1 MSHMMAEMPNADR
14 QSMSGRVLVTGG
26 AGFIGSHVAEA
37 YLRDGWEVVVLDDL
51 SRGQEANVPEGARF
65 MRADIRSPEARRT
78 VATGRFDVVNHHAAQ
93 IDVRVS
99 VDRPAF
105 DSDIN
110 VVGFVNLLEGAGE
123 GGVRRV
129 IFASSG
135 GVVYGDPEI
144 IPTPETAPKLPI
156 SPYGV
161 SKLAGEYYMR
171 ALAVLRGFEG
181 VAMRYANVF
190 GPRQDPK
197 SEAGV
202 VSIFVSRLLAKQPLI
217 VFGDGRQTRDYVFVR
232 DVARANVLA
241 SRVPASTAA
250 DFDAPAF
257 NIATSVQRSVLEL
270 AASVGEVMGQ
280 KPTLEF
286 APPRAGELFR
296 SALDI
301 HKAKDVLGWTP
312 QYVFE
317 EGLRD
322 LVSWFKKEAK

>member
-1 MSHMMAEMPNADR
+1 
-14 QSMSGRVLVTGG
+14 MSGRVLVTGG
-26 AGFIGSHVAEA
+26 AGFIGSHIAEA

-51 SRGQEANVPEGARF
+51 SRGQESNVPEGACF
-65 MRADIRSPEARRT
+65 VRADVRSPEARQT
-78 VATGRFDVVNHHAAQ
+78 LVTGRFDVLNHHAAQ

-105 DSDIN
+105 DSQIN
-110 VVGFVNLLEGAGE
+110 VVGLVNLLEGAGE
-123 GGVRRV
+123 GGVSRV

-135 GVVYGDPEI
+135 GVVYGDPTV

-161 SKLAGEYYMR
+161 SKLAGEYYLR
-171 ALAVLRGFEG
+171 ALAALRGFEG

-202 VSIFVSRLLAKQPLI
+202 VSIFVSRLLAGQPLT
-217 VFGDGRQTRDYVFVR
+217 VFGDGRQTRDYVFVK

-241 SRVPASTAA
+241 ASIPISG
-250 DFDAPAF
+250 DGDLDGPAF

-270 AASVGEVMGQ
+270 AASVGQVMGR
-280 KPTLEF
+280 KPELEF
-286 APPRAGELFR
+286 AEARAGELFR
-296 SALDI
+296 SALDVS
-301 HKAKDVLGWTP
+301 KAKKVLGWAP

-317 EGLRD
+317 DGLRE
-322 LVSWFKKEAK
+322 LVDWFKKEAR

>member
-1 MSHMMAEMPNADR
+1 MSR
-14 QSMSGRVLVTGG
+14 RVLVTGG
-26 AGFIGSHVAEA
+26 AGFIGSHIAEA
-37 YLRDGWEVVVLDDL
+37 YLRDGWEVTVLDDL
-51 SRGQEANVPEGARF
+51 SRGHESNVPKGASF
-65 MRADIRSPEARRT
+65 LKADIRSSEARKAL
-78 VATGRFDVVNHHAAQ
+78 ATGRFDVLNHHAAQ

-105 DSDIN
+105 DSHIN
-110 VVGFVNLLEGAGE
+110 VVGLVNLLEGAGE

-135 GVVYGDPEI
+135 GVLYGDATV

-161 SKLAGEYYMR
+161 SKLAGEYYLR
-171 ALAVLRGFEG
+171 TLAALRGFEG

-202 VSIFVSRLLAKQPLI
+202 VSIFVSRLLAGQPLT
-217 VFGDGRQTRDYVFVR
+217 VFGDGCQTRDYVFVK

-241 SRVPASTAA
+241 ASVPIAGEG
-250 DFDAPAF
+250 DLDRPAF
-257 NIATSVQRSVLEL
+257 NIATSVQRNVLEL
-270 AASVGEVMGQ
+270 AASVGQVMGR
-280 KPTLEF
+280 KPEIEF
-286 APPRAGELFR
+286 ADPRPGELFR
-296 SALDI
+296 SALDVS
-301 HKAKDVLGWTP
+301 KAKKTLGWTP

-317 EGLRD
+317 DGLRE
-322 LVSWFKKEAK
+322 LVDWFKKEAR